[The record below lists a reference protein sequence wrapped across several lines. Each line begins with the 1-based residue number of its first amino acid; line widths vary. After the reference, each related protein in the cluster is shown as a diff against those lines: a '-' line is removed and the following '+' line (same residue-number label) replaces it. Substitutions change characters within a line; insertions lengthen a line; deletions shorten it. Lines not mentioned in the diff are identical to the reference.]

1 MIQNHESIK
10 LYFQHIYSKDATHN
24 ETDSNNKTKFRI
36 TTGVSKITTR
46 VPDIRAADSIRKLS
60 KLSNTFVVRA
70 SEKYLRDHNHETIS
84 STIPIDSTKK
94 KVINKPEADSSK
106 ATKAQS
112 KMSIKHPKT
121 ESKFELKSVNP
132 NDRTDENDD
141 ILQRKM

>member
-1 MIQNHESIK
+1 M
-10 LYFQHIYSKDATHN
+10 YSKDATHN

-60 KLSNTFVVRA
+60 KLSNTFVVKA
-70 SEKYLRDHNHETIS
+70 TEKHLRGHNHETIY

-94 KVINKPEADSSK
+94 KTINKPEADSSK

-121 ESKFELKSVNP
+121 ESKFESNSVNS
-132 NDRTDENDD
+132 NHRTDENDD
-141 ILQRKM
+141 IIQRKM